1 MVKGPWF
8 WVKRLLGEI
17 MGHLGLSYD
26 FQKEVPKMLGFWLSG
41 QLEKV

>member
-1 MVKGPWF
+1 M
-8 WVKRLLGEI
+8 GEI
-17 MGHLGLSYD
+17 REHFRLSCV